1 MAKDD
6 YDVKLLE
13 QPINKF
19 LSTSVSTQ
27 GVLTVSPTW
36 QLSFLK
42 AH

>member
-6 YDVKLLE
+6 YDLVVRIT
-13 QPINKF
+13 INKF

-27 GVLTVSPTW
+27 GVLTVSQTW